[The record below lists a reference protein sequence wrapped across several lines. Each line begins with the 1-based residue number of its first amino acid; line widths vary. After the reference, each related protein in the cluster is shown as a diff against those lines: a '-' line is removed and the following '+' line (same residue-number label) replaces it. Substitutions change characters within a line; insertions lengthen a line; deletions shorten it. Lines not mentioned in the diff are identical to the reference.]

1 MSDAPTESLTA
12 QFEALHAERVATWP
26 ADRLAKNVGQ
36 RQWLVG
42 AFDPATVVQVG
53 DVLDPF
59 ELEDADGGVLTLDA
73 LVADGPLLL
82 IFFRFAGCPACNV
95 ALPYYDRQI
104 GPALDA
110 AGVRLVAVSP
120 HLPEQGLG
128 DIRARHGLRFPVAA
142 DRDNALGRRLG
153 ITFARG
159 DVPAQQEAGWIGE
172 LTGTGTLEL
181 PHGALRRCQPRL
193 AGPHRSAGHP
203 SGGPASD
210 AGGGTASQGRLTPA
224 LGHHRTE

>member
-36 RQWLVG
+36 RQWLVD

-59 ELEDADGGVLTLDA
+59 VLEDADGGTLTLDA
-73 LVADGPLLL
+73 LIADGPVVL
-82 IFFRFAGCPACNV
+82 IFFRFAGCPACNI

-104 GPALDA
+104 WPALDA
-110 AGVRLVAVSP
+110 AGARLVAVSP

-142 DRDNALGRRLG
+142 DRDNALGHRLG

-159 DVPAQQEAGWIGE
+159 EVPAQPDAGWIGE

-181 PHGALRRCQPRL
+181 PQPAVILIDRDRIVRFVDVSPDWL
-193 AGPHRSAGHP
+193 I
-203 SGGPASD
+203 
-210 AGGGTASQGRLTPA
+210 
-224 LGHHRTE
+224 RTEAPEILAAVRHLTARQAEVIA

>member
-36 RQWLVG
+36 RQWLVDT
-42 AFDPATVVQVG
+42 FDPAKVVQVG

-59 ELEDADGGVLTLDA
+59 VLEDADGGALTLET
-73 LVADGPLLL
+73 LTVDGPVLL
-82 IFFRFAGCPACNV
+82 IFFRFAGCPACNI
-95 ALPYYDRQI
+95 ALPYYDRQLL
-104 GPALDA
+104 PALDA

-128 DIRARHGLRFPVAA
+128 DIRTRHNLRFSVAA

-153 ITFARG
+153 ITFARNE
-159 DVPAQQEAGWIGE
+159 VPAQPSAGWIGE
-172 LTGTGTLEL
+172 LTGTGTQEL
-181 PHGALRRCQPRL
+181 PQPAAILIDRDRIVRFVDVSPDWL
-193 AGPHRSAGHP
+193 V
-203 SGGPASD
+203 
-210 AGGGTASQGRLTPA
+210 
-224 LGHHRTE
+224 RTEAPEILAAVRDLTARQAKVIA